1 MIVLQDNFEK
11 GINLQTYIALGNFD
25 GLHIGHM
32 GLINKTIELS
42 KENNAKS
49 LVYTF
54 SNHPL
59 SVISKD
65 EGPKLIMS
73 NEAKIS
79 LLSKMGIDII
89 NLVKFDESFMKIAP
103 EDFVK
108 NIVNYYKPKGIV
120 VGFNY
125 RFGYK
130 NIGDIKLLEKFS
142 SELNFEL
149 HVIDSVSYENEVV
162 SSTKIRGLIADG
174 KLEEANKLLLVPFML
189 EGKIVKGK
197 QLGRTIGFPTAN
209 LQFDDRFILPK
220 IGVYY
225 TAVEY
230 DGSFYKGITSV
241 GYNPTV
247 EEQTSRIYVE
257 THILDFDKN
266 IYNENLKVYFLSR
279 IRDELKFQSLD
290 DLREQLELDRLYAL
304 SQILENFA

>member
-1 MIVLQDNFEK
+1 MIILQDNFEK
-11 GINLQTYIALGNFD
+11 GINFQTYIALGNFD

-42 KENNAKS
+42 KENSVKS

-59 SVISKD
+59 SIISK
-65 EGPKLIMS
+65 EEAPKLIMS
-73 NEAKIS
+73 NDAKVS
-79 LLSKMGIDII
+79 LLSKMGIDVV

-103 EDFVK
+103 EVFVK
-108 NIVNYYKPKGIV
+108 NLVQYYKPKGII

-142 SELNFEL
+142 RELNYEL
-149 HVIDSVSYENEVV
+149 HVIDSVSYENEIV
-162 SSTKIRGLIADG
+162 SSTKIRSLIADG
-174 KLEEANKLLLVPFML
+174 KLQEANELLLVPFML
-189 EGKIVKGK
+189 EGRIVKGK

-230 DGSFYKGITSV
+230 AGRYYKGITSV

-247 EEQTSRIYVE
+247 EEQNLKIYVE
-257 THILDFDKN
+257 THILDFEKN
-266 IYNENLKVYFLSR
+266 IYSENLKIYFLSR

-290 DLREQLELDRLYAL
+290 DLRGQLELDKSYAL